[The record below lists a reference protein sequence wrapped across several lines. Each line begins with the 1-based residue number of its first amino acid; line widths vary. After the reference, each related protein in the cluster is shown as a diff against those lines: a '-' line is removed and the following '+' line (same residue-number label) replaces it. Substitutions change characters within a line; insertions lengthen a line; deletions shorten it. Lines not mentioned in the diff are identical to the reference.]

1 LLFAESFRNRRK
13 IDELACKQVDTSTC
27 PGEKKCVQT
36 LLAAFQFLTI
46 CGSFGA
52 RDPAPETVG
61 RASGYFVVVGLALGL
76 LLAVANYILAPHL
89 DAGVLSLLLVSLLII
104 ATGAR
109 HISGMKDSFTALGG
123 FNERANETLGVVAIA
138 LVILFKSTGAE
149 SMDDI
154 ATSSWLLTPILARWG
169 LLIFLYGYHTR
180 FDETAHRL
188 AERVNFVP
196 VFVSTAATLALAVY
210 FFGRK
215 GLWIAL
221 AVSIFLL
228 LLREIFY
235 RRHAALSRAHLGAA
249 VEISEALSLVLL
261 ASL

>member
-1 LLFAESFRNRRK
+1 
-13 IDELACKQVDTSTC
+13 
-27 PGEKKCVQT
+27 VQT

-46 CGSFGA
+46 CGSFGT
-52 RDPAPETVG
+52 RDPTPEIVG
-61 RASGYFVVVGLALGL
+61 KASGYFVFVGLALGL

-109 HISGMKDSFTALGG
+109 HLSGLKNSFTALGG
-123 FNERANETLGVVAIA
+123 LNEPANETFGVVAVA
-138 LVILFKSTGAE
+138 LIILFKSAAAE
-149 SMDDI
+149 SMDEI

-180 FDETAHRL
+180 FDETARRL
-188 AERVNFVP
+188 AERINFAP
-196 VFVSTAATLALAVY
+196 VFISTAATLALAVY
-210 FFGRK
+210 FLGRK

-221 AVSIFLL
+221 AISIFLL
-228 LLREIFY
+228 LVRAIFY

-249 VEISEALSLVLL
+249 VELSEALSLVLL